1 MLRGSTLSGENVE
14 FLSRVLFSPF
24 SLFSFTASFVV
35 SIHKG
40 GQEMVEI
47 TNRKDSVVL
56 FLVEEV
62 MREIWKS
69 CI

>member
-40 GQEMVEI
+40 GGQEMVEI

-62 MREIWKS
+62 MREI
-69 CI
+69 

>member
-40 GQEMVEI
+40 EEMVEI

-62 MREIWKS
+62 MREIWKN

>member
-1 MLRGSTLSGENVE
+1 
-14 FLSRVLFSPF
+14 
-24 SLFSFTASFVV
+24 
-35 SIHKG
+35 
-40 GQEMVEI
+40 MVEI

-69 CI
+69 WNIGIIKS